1 MSVLTRKQFL
11 KRSKECLNAEGVHAL
26 DMRGLIDNESAG
38 NIDNK
43 DAYRQIKSIMD
54 SLESVFMNY
63 ERLNSPEKCVSLKR
77 KILNSLIVLQESASA
92 NYDYVTLKIEG
103 KLPVDAEIKI
113 RDSKIFLDKFRTVF
127 NPLTTEV
134 EMLLTKR

>member
-38 NIDNK
+38 NINNQ
-43 DAYRQIKSIMD
+43 DAYHQIKSIMD
-54 SLESVFMNY
+54 GLETVFNKY
-63 ERLNSPEKCVSLKR
+63 ERLNSPEKCVPLKL
-77 KILNSLIVLQESASA
+77 KILKSLIVLQEAASA
-92 NYDYVTLKIEG
+92 NYDYVTLKMEG

-113 RDSKIFLDKFRTVF
+113 RDSKIFLDKFRTIF

-134 EMLLTKR
+134 ETQLTHH